1 MLSMILATKAI
12 GAGLAA
18 GLSVIGAGLGIG
30 MIGSSAGQG
39 IARQPQSADTIRAAG
54 IVFAALIEGAAL
66 FGVVVGVLAL
76 VLA

>member
-1 MLSMILATKAI
+1 MFTTILASQQI

-30 MIGSSAGQG
+30 QIGAAANNG
-39 IARQPQSADTIRAAG
+39 IARQPQSADTIRGAG

-66 FGVVVGVLAL
+66 FGVVVGILCL
-76 VLA
+76 VL